1 MARQNAEGERK
12 MDRWTSD
19 VAASEILAAL
29 ARLLA
34 REISGNARRTDGL
47 QQPMS
52 KNLRQGLENAIR
64 PPGEIKRTPIE
75 VHFDRQGSN

>member
-1 MARQNAEGERK
+1 MARQSAESAEGERK

-19 VAASEILAAL
+19 VAASEILAA
-29 ARLLA
+29 LA

>member
-1 MARQNAEGERK
+1 MARHSAERERK

-29 ARLLA
+29 ARSRDLGERQTEA
-34 REISGNARRTDGL
+34 DGL

>member
-1 MARQNAEGERK
+1 

-29 ARLLA
+29 ALPLA
-34 REISGNARRTDGL
+34 REISGNARRTRTDGL